1 MKYKFIA
8 LLLSIALTIAVWV
21 RHKQEWFEPDP
32 ILKNT
37 FWPQHGF
44 GAIFSGF
51 IMGVGLYLLTLLIH
65 NSLLRNDSFLAKNF
79 STKKVSLVAIILLST
94 SIISWGFIWQYVENS
109 EIRRNKNTIENF
121 QMSFENFNNSN
132 LIKGDS
138 SDIEKNLIY
147 NFYNSLWNI
156 SAAPKES
163 STNEILNYTT
173 REFGLYMYD
182 IYSLK
187 DSSMWKGFSW
197 GVPTLPCYGPFG
209 LPVRFRIDEANQ
221 INEISYKFQSWDPK
235 KGGQFS
241 RLVPTPKNLNYKFI
255 EITRA
260 IAKAVV
266 SNEFVIYDYA
276 CWRSEE
282 KTSTEIIVLC
292 NSDGITKV
300 CGITD
305 TAGNWI
311 YKDF

>member
-1 MKYKFIA
+1 MRYKYLGLIVSIT
-8 LLLSIALTIAVWV
+8 LSVIVWV
-21 RHKQEWFEPDP
+21 LHKDRWFIPDP
-32 ILKNT
+32 SLKNT

-44 GAIFSGF
+44 GAIFTGIF
-51 IMGVGLYLLTLLIH
+51 MGVLLFLLTLLIH
-65 NSLLRNDSFLAKNF
+65 NYLVEKKFSNQKTSLIS
-79 STKKVSLVAIILLST
+79 IILLST
-94 SIISWGFIWQYVENS
+94 SIIFWGFIWEYIENS
-109 EIRRNKNTIENF
+109 EIRRNINTIENF
-121 QMSFENFNNSN
+121 QESFENFTDFKSIDGNRT
-132 LIKGDS
+132 DS
-138 SDIEKNLIY
+138 EKNLIF

-156 SAAPKES
+156 SSNPKKS
-163 STNEILNYTT
+163 SANEILNYAT
-173 REFGLYMYD
+173 REFALYMYD

-209 LPVRFRIDEANQ
+209 LPVRYRIDSAST
-221 INEISYKFQSWDPK
+221 INENSYSFKAWDPK
-235 KGGQFS
+235 KDGVYS
-241 RLVPTPKNLNYKFI
+241 RVIPTPKNKDYKFI

-266 SNEFVIYDYA
+266 LDEGTTYDYA

-282 KTSTEIIVLC
+282 QVSTELIVVC
-292 NSDGITKV
+292 NNDGKMKV